1 VFVACLVAGTSLYLE
16 VIGGAEP
23 VDGPSPAVH
32 LQASPARV
40 ASVGGEDVGIWV
52 VEGSEAAQAAVDPA
66 VLSVGQTP
74 VRAAHVVVKGKDHEV
89 ATNAATVRQL
99 LSAMGIEPDANDRV
113 SPPPRTP
120 LSEGMRVRFVE
131 IAYRLIKVR
140 HTVPYLTETQ
150 YSTEVAVG
158 KTQTTQPGRVG
169 TGVWTV
175 RQTLAD
181 GRPAGRKVIEKKVA
195 RPPVTRIRTTGIVQ
209 AEAGTGAQVRDHD
222 CRCEV
227 GEASWYGHPG
237 LTAASPSLP
246 FGTHVTVKNL
256 TNGRTVTVIIND
268 RGPFVGGRIIDL
280 SKQAFAEIAPL
291 GAGVIQV
298 RITW

>member
-1 VFVACLVAGTSLYLE
+1 MFVACLVAGTSLYLE
-16 VIGGAEP
+16 VIGGAES

-40 ASVGGEDVGIWV
+40 ASAGGEDVGIWV
-52 VEGSEAAQAAVDPA
+52 VEGSEAAQAAEDPA

-120 LSEGMRVRFVE
+120 LRERMRIEFVE
-131 IAYRLIKVR
+131 VTFRLIKVG
-140 HTVPYLTETQ
+140 HTIPYQTETQ
-150 YSTEVAVG
+150 YSTEVPAG
-158 KTQTTQPGRVG
+158 KTQITQGGRVG
-169 TGVWTV
+169 RAVWTV
-175 RQTLAD
+175 RQMLAD
-181 GRPAGRKVIEKKVA
+181 GRPAERKVIEKTVV
-195 RPPVTRIRTTGIVQ
+195 RPPVTETRTTGIVEADSQ
-209 AEAGTGAQVRDHD
+209 AREQD

-246 FGTHVTVKNL
+246 FGTHVTVTNL

-268 RGPFVGGRIIDL
+268 RGPYVSGRIIDL

-291 GAGVIQV
+291 GAGVVQV